1 MKNMLKRNL
10 KLHFGTPASVLFS
23 MVGVLITFFV
33 CAVFLE
39 DSLINQ
45 VMDRAPGM
53 DHDLCKWLI
62 ECWIMAGLLSLTPV
76 TASAGV
82 FAIMINDGEKKIIKD
97 FKSSPLKKYDYPM
110 AMVLCAAIAG
120 FLLSVFM
127 IALYTIY
134 ISLVTGHTF
143 AASQLIY
150 AGLVALLTSVVGC
163 CVHGFLLSFVKTMG
177 GFSNYSTFLGTTL
190 GFFNA
195 IYLPMG
201 AMPGFLQDFVK
212 ILPFPH
218 AGPILRDILM
228 AEPIKQIFAGADA
241 TTLSEFRKY
250 FGVDFYLFDKT
261 QISYVASI
269 IFMVLFAVVCFILF
283 MARYNAKREQF

>member
-1 MKNMLKRNL
+1 MKNMLRRNM

-53 DHDLCKWLI
+53 DRSLCKWLI
-62 ECWIMAGLLSLTPV
+62 ECWIMAGLLSMTPV

-120 FLLSVFM
+120 FLISLFM
-127 IALYTIY
+127 IGLYTLY
-134 ISLVTGHTF
+134 ISMVTGHMF

-150 AGLVALLTSVVGC
+150 AALVALLTSVVGC
-163 CVHGFLLSFVKTMG
+163 CVHGFLLTFVKTMG

-218 AGPILRDILM
+218 AGPILRNILM
-228 AEPIKQIFAGADA
+228 AEPMNQIFAGADA
-241 TTLSEFRKY
+241 ATLANFRKY

-261 QISYVASI
+261 QISYAVSL
-269 IFMVLFAVVCFILF
+269 IFMAVFAAVCFIFF
-283 MARYNAKREQF
+283 MIRYNAKREQF

>member
-1 MKNMLKRNL
+1 
-10 KLHFGTPASVLFS
+10 

-53 DHDLCKWLI
+53 DRDLCKWLI

-127 IALYTIY
+127 IALYTVY
-134 ISLVTGHTF
+134 ISLVTGHMF
-143 AASQLIY
+143 AVSQLIY

-163 CVHGFLLSFVKTMG
+163 CVHGFLLSYVKTMG

-201 AMPGFLQDFVK
+201 AMPGFLRDVVK

-228 AEPIKQIFAGADA
+228 AEPMKQIFAGADA

-283 MARYNAKREQF
+283 MVRYNAKREQF

>member
-269 IFMVLFAVVCFILF
+269 IFMVLFAVVCFVLF
-283 MARYNAKREQF
+283 MVRYNAKREQF

>member
-1 MKNMLKRNL
+1 
-10 KLHFGTPASVLFS
+10 
-23 MVGVLITFFV
+23 
-33 CAVFLE
+33 
-39 DSLINQ
+39 
-45 VMDRAPGM
+45 
-53 DHDLCKWLI
+53 
-62 ECWIMAGLLSLTPV
+62 
-76 TASAGV
+76 
-82 FAIMINDGEKKIIKD
+82 
-97 FKSSPLKKYDYPM
+97 
-110 AMVLCAAIAG
+110 
-120 FLLSVFM
+120 M
-127 IALYTIY
+127 IALYTVY
-134 ISLVTGHTF
+134 ISLVTGHMF
-143 AASQLIY
+143 AVSQLIY

-163 CVHGFLLSFVKTMG
+163 CVHGFLLSYVKTMG

-201 AMPGFLQDFVK
+201 AMPGFLRDVVK

-228 AEPIKQIFAGADA
+228 AEPMKQIFAGADA

-283 MARYNAKREQF
+283 MVRYNAKREQF

>member
-1 MKNMLKRNL
+1 MKNMLRRNM

-53 DHDLCKWLI
+53 DRSLCKWLI
-62 ECWIMAGLLSLTPV
+62 ECWIMAGLLSMTPV

-120 FLLSVFM
+120 FLISLFM
-127 IALYTIY
+127 IGLYTLY
-134 ISLVTGHTF
+134 ISMVTGHMF

-150 AGLVALLTSVVGC
+150 AALVALLTSVVGC
-163 CVHGFLLSFVKTMG
+163 CVHGFLLTFVKTMG

-218 AGPILRDILM
+218 AGPILRNILM
-228 AEPIKQIFAGADA
+228 AEPMNQIFAGADA
-241 TTLSEFRKY
+241 ATLANFRKY
-250 FGVDFYLFDKT
+250 FGVDFYLFEKT
-261 QISYVASI
+261 QISYAVSL
-269 IFMVLFAVVCFILF
+269 IFMAVFAAVCFIFF
-283 MARYNAKREQF
+283 MIRYNAKREQF

>member
-269 IFMVLFAVVCFILF
+269 IFMVLFAVVWFILF
-283 MARYNAKREQF
+283 MVRYNAKREQF

>member
-1 MKNMLKRNL
+1 MKNVLRRNM

-53 DHDLCKWLI
+53 DRNLCKWLI
-62 ECWIMAGLLSLTPV
+62 ECWIMAGLLSMTPV

-82 FAIMINDGEKKIIKD
+82 FAIMIYDGEKKIIKD

-110 AMVLCAAIAG
+110 AMVLCAALAG
-120 FLLSVFM
+120 FLISLFLTA
-127 IALYTIY
+127 IYTGY
-134 ISLVTGHTF
+134 ISMVTGHMFTATQLLY
-143 AASQLIY
+143 AA
-150 AGLVALLTSVVGC
+150 LVALLTSVVGC
-163 CVHGFLLSFVKTMG
+163 CVHGFLLTYVKTMG

-190 GFFNA
+190 GFFNG

-201 AMPGFLQDFVK
+201 AMPGFLRDVVK
-212 ILPFPH
+212 ILPFGH
-218 AGPILRDILM
+218 AAPILRDILM
-228 AEPIKQIFAGADA
+228 AEPMKQIFAGADA
-241 TTLSEFRKY
+241 TTLADFRKY
-250 FGVDFYLFDKT
+250 FGIDYYLFDKT

-269 IFMVLFAVVCFILF
+269 IYMVVFAAVCFILF
-283 MARYNAKREQF
+283 MVRYNAKREQF

>member
-53 DHDLCKWLI
+53 DRDLCKWLI
-62 ECWIMAGLLSLTPV
+62 ECWIMAGLLSMTPV

-127 IALYTIY
+127 IALYTVY
-134 ISLVTGHTF
+134 ISLVTGHVF
-143 AASQLIY
+143 ATSQLIY

-283 MARYNAKREQF
+283 MVRYNAKREQF